1 MKPHHTGFVAAP
13 KGHPHKY
20 PHNQPMKTSMKR
32 LGWAAALALLAAAAF
47 MLTNRGVA
55 VDVTSVTQGPMVQSV
70 VTSGRIATAARTD
83 VASQST
89 ALIEHIAVRE
99 GDVVQAGQVL
109 VRLRDDEALAALQ
122 QTDASVLEARMRI
135 RQIQTVQGPVTDQQ
149 LKQAEAAHQ
158 QSQQELLRTQSLL
171 QKGFV
176 SQSRL
181 DEVQRAA
188 SANRAALLAATAQAN
203 ANQSNGVEVALA
215 QARLTQTLAAQSV
228 AAARLDQLNLR
239 APAAAT
245 VITRTADPGD
255 TAQAGKAIL
264 TLVGQGETRINAS
277 VDEKNL
283 KFLQLGQT
291 AQATSDAYT
300 DRQFAAQLTY
310 IAPSVDAQ
318 RGTVELRLAVAPP
331 ADYLRPDMTV
341 SVEIITAQVPDAL
354 KLASGAI
361 QRDANGNAFV
371 LVSRDGRAHSVAV
384 KTGLQG
390 IGSTQITQGLVAGE
404 SVILPGPPVRAG
416 DRVREQKP

>member
-1 MKPHHTGFVAAP
+1 ML
-13 KGHPHKY
+13 
-20 PHNQPMKTSMKR
+20 PHNGRMKTSSKR
-32 LGWAAALALLAAAAF
+32 LLWAAAIGLAAMTAYA
-47 MLTNRGVA
+47 LSARGVVVQVA
-55 VDVTSVTQGPMVQSV
+55 LVSQGPMVQSV

-89 ALIEHIAVRE
+89 ALIEHIDVRE
-99 GDVVQAGQVL
+99 GDVVRAGQVL
-109 VRLRDDEALAALQ
+109 VRLRDDEARAALQ
-122 QTDASVLEARMRI
+122 QSDATVAEARMRI
-135 RQIQTVQGPVTDQQ
+135 RQIQTVQGPVSDQQ
-149 LKQAEAAHQ
+149 LKLAQANNHQ
-158 QSQQELLRTQSLL
+158 TQQELLRTQDLL

-188 SANRAALLAATAQAN
+188 IASRAALLAATAQAN
-203 ANQSNGVEVALA
+203 ANQPTGVEVALA
-215 QARLTQTLAAQSV
+215 QTRLTQALAAQSV

-239 APAAAT
+239 APVAAT
-245 VITRTADPGD
+245 VITRQADPGD

-291 AQATSDAYT
+291 ARASADAYT
-300 DRQFAAQLTY
+300 DQQFAAQLTY

-331 ADYLRPDMTV
+331 VDYLRPDMTV
-341 SVEIITAQVPDAL
+341 SLEIITAQVPDAL
-354 KLASGAI
+354 KLPSEAI
-361 QRDANGNAFV
+361 RRDAQGNAFV
-371 LVSRDGRAHSVAV
+371 WANRNGRAQQVMV

-390 IGSTQITQGLVAGE
+390 IGSTQITQGLTAGE
-404 SVILPGPPVRAG
+404 RVILNGPVVGAG
-416 DRVREQKP
+416 DRVREKKP

>member
-1 MKPHHTGFVAAP
+1 MTA
-13 KGHPHKY
+13 Y
-20 PHNQPMKTSMKR
+20 
-32 LGWAAALALLAAAAF
+32 ALSA
-47 MLTNRGVA
+47 RGVVVQVA
-55 VDVTSVTQGPMVQSV
+55 LVSQGPMVQAV

-89 ALIEHIAVRE
+89 ALIEHIDVRE
-99 GDVVQAGQVL
+99 GDVVRAGQVL
-109 VRLRDDEALAALQ
+109 VRLRDDEARAALQ
-122 QTDASVLEARMRI
+122 QSDATVAEARMRI
-135 RQIQTVQGPVTDQQ
+135 RQIQTVQGPVSDQQ
-149 LKQAEAAHQ
+149 LKLAQANNHQ
-158 QSQQELLRTQSLL
+158 TQQELLRTQDLR

-188 SANRAALLAATAQAN
+188 IASRAALLAATAQAN
-203 ANQSNGVEVALA
+203 ANQPTGVEVALA
-215 QARLTQTLAAQSV
+215 QTRLTQALAAQSV

-239 APAAAT
+239 APVAAT
-245 VITRTADPGD
+245 VITRQADPGD

-291 AQATSDAYT
+291 ARASADAYT
-300 DRQFAAQLTY
+300 DQQFAAQLTY

-331 ADYLRPDMTV
+331 VDYLRPDMTV
-341 SVEIITAQVPDAL
+341 SLEIITAQVPDAL
-354 KLASGAI
+354 KLPSEAI
-361 QRDANGNAFV
+361 RRDAQGNAFV
-371 LVSRDGRAHSVAV
+371 WANRNGRAQQVMV

-390 IGSTQITQGLVAGE
+390 IGSTQITQGLTAGE
-404 SVILPGPPVRAG
+404 RVILNGPVVGAG
-416 DRVREQKP
+416 DRVREKKP

>member
-1 MKPHHTGFVAAP
+1 ML
-13 KGHPHKY
+13 
-20 PHNQPMKTSMKR
+20 PHNGRMKTSSKR
-32 LGWAAALALLAAAAF
+32 LLWAAAIGLAAMTAYA
-47 MLTNRGVA
+47 LSARGVVVQVA
-55 VDVTSVTQGPMVQSV
+55 LVSQGPMVQSV

-89 ALIEHIAVRE
+89 ALIEHIDVRE
-99 GDVVQAGQVL
+99 GDVVRAGQVL
-109 VRLRDDEALAALQ
+109 VRLRDDEARAALQ
-122 QTDASVLEARMRI
+122 QSDATVAEARMRI
-135 RQIQTVQGPVTDQQ
+135 RQIQTVQGPVSDQQ
-149 LKQAEAAHQ
+149 LKLAQANNHQ
-158 QSQQELLRTQSLL
+158 TQQELLRTQDLL

-188 SANRAALLAATAQAN
+188 IASRAALLAATAQAN
-203 ANQSNGVEVALA
+203 ANQPTGVEVALA
-215 QARLTQTLAAQSV
+215 QTRLTQALAAQSV

-239 APAAAT
+239 APVAAT
-245 VITRTADPGD
+245 VITRQADPGD

-291 AQATSDAYT
+291 ARATADAYT
-300 DRQFAAQLTY
+300 DQQFAAQLTY

-331 ADYLRPDMTV
+331 VDYLRPDMTV
-341 SVEIITAQVPDAL
+341 SLEIITAQVPDAL
-354 KLASGAI
+354 KLPSEAI
-361 QRDANGNAFV
+361 RRDAQGNAFV
-371 LVSRDGRAHSVAV
+371 WANRNGRAQQVMV

-390 IGSTQITQGLVAGE
+390 IGSTQITQGLTAGE
-404 SVILPGPPVRAG
+404 RVILNGPVVGAG
-416 DRVREQKP
+416 DRVREKKP